1 MRIGKNLAQLL
12 ALPAEDVRLL
22 YAALLMLP
30 VTGVLLRTVGYNRTV
45 KLLSKFGAKFGAR
58 SICSEHS
65 MDMILAQK
73 VTRMVSVAARHGFY
87 RPGCLRQSL
96 VVWWM
101 LARRGLVSEI
111 RFGISPV
118 SSNKFVGHAWV
129 EYQGSS
135 LIAPAAMFRA
145 RSNCSDP

>member
-45 KLLSKFGAKFGAR
+45 KLLSQFRGR
-58 SICSEHS
+58 SFCSDPVME
-65 MDMILAQK
+65 MILAQR
-73 VTRMVSVAARHGFY
+73 VTRMVSVASRHGLY

-96 VVWWM
+96 VLWWM
-101 LARRGLVSEI
+101 LGRRGLSAEI
-111 RFGISPV
+111 RFGVPKV
-118 SSNKFVGHAWV
+118 SSDKFVGHAWV

-145 RSNCSDP
+145 RSNCSEP